1 MSPMTAT
8 GFELFLAVAPYS
20 CSDLVRTY
28 ADLKTFARTV
38 FTRFGPKT
46 RAMARSGAGFIIGN
60 TTKTDWQSAYTPVPR
75 FDLLDR
81 NGTGKRKGTMLR
93 RMRPKL
99 FMQRIRVLRTGIKL
113 PTYRFK

>member
-60 TTKTDWQSAYTPVPR
+60 TTKTNCQPQYKMPR
-75 FDLLDR
+75 TLWCI
-81 NGTGKRKGTMLR
+81 
-93 RMRPKL
+93 PS
-99 FMQRIRVLRTGIKL
+99 RIRCKTQTDRARDLRYINFR
-113 PTYRFK
+113 TYPDCRKS